1 MLVVDVLLQHLTIL
15 NLHENKIKEL
25 PHGIGDLVNLTT
37 LDVSHNH
44 LESLPEGQSRVVDV
58 VSMLILVV
66 DIILWSCHRL
76 IILRFSHSS
85 FRVIRHSVSAAE

>member
-1 MLVVDVLLQHLTIL
+1 MLGCCWCASQRLTIL

-44 LESLPEGQSRVVDV
+44 LESLPEGQLS
-58 VSMLILVV
+58 LI
-66 DIILWSCHRL
+66 C
-76 IILRFSHSS
+76 
-85 FRVIRHSVSAAE
+85 